1 MCHIAD
7 QYEMLFMHTSDMDAG
22 FAYFMEDL
30 PDGAPVIS
38 GIAMSIGCS
47 QQSSESQLQFDGGST
62 STVGGDIVRNFIR
75 DDAGTWA
82 SFDWQMGCAG
92 SGDYLSDTWIHYVL
106 SVSPGSIN
114 VLVDGVQQSTFGYP
128 NGRAV
133 PTGEWASRLK
143 NPAYPNPSKL
153 NREMTSISFSGNA
166 MLGNFPAARGAWAQ
180 GPGAFSPDIGFVG
193 RMAYVQVF
201 PSALSENDAACLFSH
216 EVIEGC
222 DATHNSASGNLV
234 QAWPLTEAADDVELK
249 GNAAYHSNFGLRFDG
264 KGDRAIITPATD
276 YTASGSFTI
285 VFWAT
290 QSSCKLPS
298 TWEVLFGQG
307 QDLWQSGSSIA
318 VMMQCW
324 GSTPQ
329 LSAWV
334 KTGAPGET
342 GPSAGLQP
350 LATPD
355 VLRSGGDI
363 SANWI
368 AFGLSVTKTSMAMFI
383 DGMLIPLNENTF
395 GQWGW
400 AGTPYNPDDPGG
412 SNLANPTPMSFP
424 ADLDLNGALAGA
436 PIELGGQSYGGFF
449 EGSIIALSVYNEAFD
464 MHVHDCVYQQM
475 EATVATCATGS
486 ELGSQFNWGG
496 AFTAS
501 FLDGETPDTMCGMD
515 DSREDCSTWMMGDAH
530 VNGQWGL
537 TLDGDGDYLKIKGS
551 AMDFSSDATF
561 GVSFWFTKCV
571 HCRCAV
577 PPPVCRAK
585 LLTSRLRAGR
595 RAISPGAGS
604 FSSRRSKTRT
614 SRSCSPATAVS
625 TCSSAA
631 ANGSRSARLR
641 AISSARSSPMT
652 TETALCSTSRCACAH
667 SRELLHWY
675 QARL

>member
-1 MCHIAD
+1 MHGRARNQHVGWCRRFTKAVCHIAD

-62 STVGGDIVRNFIR
+62 STVGGDIVRNYIR

-166 MLGNFPAARGAWAQ
+166 MLGNFPCARGTWAQ
-180 GPGAFSPDIGFVG
+180 GPGAFCPDIGFVG

-222 DATHNSASGNLV
+222 DATHNSASGSLV

-298 TWEVLFGQG
+298 TWEVLFA
-307 QDLWQSGSSIA
+307 QDGSGNGIWQSGSSIA

-324 GSTPQ
+324 GRTPV

-334 KTGAPGET
+334 KTGAQGAACPTGSCAT
-342 GPSAGLQP
+342 GPAAGVQVA
-350 LATPD
+350 ATPD
-355 VLRSGGDI
+355 VVRTGGDI

-368 AFGLSVTKTSMAMFI
+368 AFGLSVTKTSMAMYI
-383 DGMLIPLNENTF
+383 DGMLIPLNDQSF
-395 GQWGW
+395 GWGW
-400 AGTPYNPDDPGG
+400 QGTPYNPDDPTN
-412 SNLANPTPMSFP
+412 SNLANPTPLTFP

-436 PIELGGQSYGGFF
+436 PIELAGQSYGGFF
-449 EGSIIALSVYNEAFD
+449 EGSIIALSVYDAAFD

-501 FLDGETPDTMCGMD
+501 FIDGETPDTMCGMD

-561 GVSFWFTKCV
+561 GVSFWFTKCA
-571 HCRCAV
+571 HCRCAQLV
-577 PPPVCRAK
+577 AQ
-585 LLTSRLRAGR
+585 
-595 RAISPGAGS
+595 
-604 FSSRRSKTRT
+604 
-614 SRSCSPATAVS
+614 SC
-625 TCSSAA
+625 
-631 ANGSRSARLR
+631 
-641 AISSARSSPMT
+641 
-652 TETALCSTSRCACAH
+652 
-667 SRELLHWY
+667 
-675 QARL
+675 